1 MNSSFLRSCLSIL
14 TADLFLSPS
23 CFPLE
28 THLSEEAVREAYF
41 LGQHHDKSVTD
52 FLGKYI
58 QLLPVPETGP
68 QIASVAFYTPFALL
82 VQSSNERSFNYSAQ
96 QAELD
101 HRGKDESVKIV
112 IQIQLTPDYGPT
124 IAVPT
129 GSRSGSPVGYMLRP
143 SDFWKDF
150 QVQVLSKD
158 KTVTPL
164 DSTGEPTYACD
175 GDGGCILTGAILRFE
190 FRAEKFTSDDVTV
203 QVTPPEGD
211 PVPVEFD
218 LNTIR

>member
-1 MNSSFLRSCLSIL
+1 MKYPYRRACFSTLPAVLL
-14 TADLFLSPS
+14 LSPS
-23 CFPLE
+23 CFPLD

-52 FLGKYI
+52 FLARYI
-58 QLLPVPETGP
+58 KLLPVPETGP
-68 QIASVAFYTPFALL
+68 QIASVAFYTPYALL
-82 VQSSNERSFNYSAQ
+82 VLSSNERSFGYSAQ

-124 IAVPT
+124 TAVPT
-129 GSRSGSPVGYMLRP
+129 SPRSGAPVGFKLRP

-150 QVQVLSKD
+150 QVQVLNKD

-164 DSTGEPTYACD
+164 DFTGEPTYACD
-175 GDGGCILTGAILRFE
+175 ENGGCSLTGAILRLE
-190 FRAEKFTSDDVTV
+190 FRAEKFPPDDVTV
-203 QVTPPEGD
+203 QVTPPDYD
-211 PVPVEFD
+211 PIAVEFD
-218 LNTIR
+218 LSTLR